1 MIVLLATKDPV
12 KLSAIKAV
20 LARAGVGFQVF
31 DSAIGDLLS
40 AAIPVR
46 LMVAENEME
55 AARTALWQAGFTK
68 AKDGDW
74 DLS

>member
-1 MIVLLATKDPV
+1 MIVLLATHDPV
-12 KLSAIKAV
+12 KLSAVRSI
-20 LARAGVGFQVF
+20 LARAGVDFQVF
-31 DSAIGDLLS
+31 DQATGHLLS

-46 LMVAENEME
+46 VMVAQADLQ
-55 AARTALWQAGFTK
+55 AARTALWEAGFRE

>member
-1 MIVLLATKDPV
+1 MVVLLATKDPV